1 VKETI
6 ASIPTS
12 MITTR
17 PCVSELSLLHYAK
30 PIHPEFFRVV
40 ASRTVERSD
49 YTLTVNLTST
59 GHVAEFRTTT
69 HDNNRAYSKLVWSHK
84 GNKVATNG
92 SGKTPDQ
99 FSNWSKR
106 FATEVVTSAHF
117 EMPGSPVSALR
128 FKDQRHETF
137 CIVEHLEVETTFGC
151 ETLDRKAFLAVQSEL
166 VKANELDGLFYHFGP
181 NGRIALGG
189 LSYLAL
195 ETRSQH
201 VRIRAYHTFP
211 ESCRVLTTDT
221 TMEVKRSVEAG

>member
-1 VKETI
+1 
-6 ASIPTS
+6 

-17 PCVSELSLLHYAK
+17 PCVSELTFLHYAR
-30 PIHPEFFRVV
+30 PIHPEFFRIV
-40 ASRTVERSD
+40 ASRTVERND
-49 YTLTVNLTST
+49 YTLTVHLTST
-59 GHVAEFRTTT
+59 GHVADFRTTT
-69 HDNNRAYSKLVWSHK
+69 HDNY
-84 GNKVATNG
+84 
-92 SGKTPDQ
+92 
-99 FSNWSKR
+99 KR